1 MSKHNEV
8 LYLVWSVS
16 GRASISLMSK
26 FIEKYFYDIV
36 RSDSCNRVVY
46 LKDGRIFKFVDEIG
60 CHDHAP
66 VKFKR
71 WNEITDEDFEKEFM
85 NDNK

>member
-1 MSKHNEV
+1 MSKRNEV

-26 FIEKYFYDIV
+26 FIE
-36 RSDSCNRVVY
+36 
-46 LKDGRIFKFVDEIG
+46 FVDEIG
-60 CHDHAP
+60 YHDHAP

>member
-16 GRASISLMSK
+16 GRASISLMNR
-26 FIEKYFYDIV
+26 FIEEYFYGIV
-36 RSDSCNRVVY
+36 RSDSCDRVVY
-46 LKDGRIFKFVDEIG
+46 LKDGRIFKFVDEMSY
-60 CHDHAP
+60 HDRIP

-71 WNEITDEDFEKEFM
+71 WNELTDEEFEKEFLY
-85 NDNK
+85 DNR

>member
-1 MSKHNEV
+1 M
-8 LYLVWSVS
+8 
-16 GRASISLMSK
+16 
-26 FIEKYFYDIV
+26 
-36 RSDSCNRVVY
+36 Y

-60 CHDHAP
+60 YHDHAP